1 MRHPLAAALLLAAVC
16 ILRPTASFA
25 QIEEVRISVDGLT
38 CNLCAAGLERS
49 LRRLDS
55 VSSVQVALA
64 DETAVVKLKT
74 GAAFDPDTFRTAV
87 RNAGQV
93 ARQFELRL
101 SGAVQLQDSRY
112 SLQPG
117 AGSSLAVGRSSAAKL
132 ESYVGRVVRVR
143 AIVSSPAR
151 SPLELELTDV
161 AVR

>member
-1 MRHPLAAALLLAAVC
+1 MRHRLAATLLLAAIS
-16 ILRPTASFA
+16 ILRPAPSIA
-25 QIEEVRISVDGLT
+25 QIEQVRIGVDGLT

-49 LRRLDS
+49 LRKLDG

-64 DETAVVKLKT
+64 DETAIVTLKA
-74 GAAFDPDTFRTAV
+74 GAAFDPDTFRAAV
-87 RNAGQV
+87 RNAGQE

-101 SGAVQLQDSRY
+101 SGAVQRQDGRY

-132 ESYVGRVVRVR
+132 ESYVGKVVRVR
-143 AIVSSPAR
+143 ARVSSPAR